1 VVDAPTKELVT
12 LPVVMV
18 FAGIMKKEQGE
29 QGTEKEQESKRA
41 KEQENR
47 DREQR
52 GGLLSQFSGNCEEV
66 NPNVLLVRAGT

>member
-1 VVDAPTKELVT
+1 
-12 LPVVMV
+12 
-18 FAGIMKKEQGE
+18 MKKEQGE